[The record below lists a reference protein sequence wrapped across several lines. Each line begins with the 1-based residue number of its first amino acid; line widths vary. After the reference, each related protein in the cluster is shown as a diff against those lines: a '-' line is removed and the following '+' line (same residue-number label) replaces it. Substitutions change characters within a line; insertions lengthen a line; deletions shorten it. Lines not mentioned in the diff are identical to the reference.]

1 MAGKAA
7 AAGAGVL
14 LVTANVGS
22 LFDDAAAIIVVSLKC
37 VNRRLSP
44 RVDED
49 RMVSARQRETS
60 LITSQMDWVGRDPKD
75 YFVLPICHGQGHLP
89 PDQGAPGATGL
100 GDLALALKL
109 HSHKPENLQKNWL
122 REFYQVVHAHKP
134 HFMALHC
141 QEFGGKNYEASMS
154 HVDKFVKELLSSD
167 AMKDYNRARVYLDE
181 NYKSQEHFTALGSF
195 YFLHESLKNI
205 YQFDFKAKKYKK
217 VTGKEIYSDT
227 LESTPM
233 LEKEKFP
240 QDYFPECKWSR
251 KGFIRTRW
259 CITDCA
265 FDLVNIHLFHDA
277 SNLIAWETSPSV
289 YSGIRHKALG
299 YVLDRIIDQRFEKVS
314 YFVFGDFNFRL
325 DAKAVVELKPP
336 YPNCDY
342 LKYLDRESPS
352 DSPQTCA
359 CHRASP
365 ALSALTQALDLVL
378 LSLKISIDIS
388 INFKKVREHTLNCL
402 APWNKHLQQGTF
414 VSFMVLALKFWSTE
428 TLCAKATMQTIRA
441 ADTNE
446 VVKLIF
452 RESDNDRKVMLQ
464 LEKKL
469 FDYFNQDV
477 FRDNNGTALLEF
489 DRELSVFKDRLY
501 ELDISFPPSYP
512 YSEDSSQ
519 GRQYMNTRCP
529 AWCDRILMSHSAKEL
544 ILKSENDEKIV
555 IYDHIGPNVCMGDH
569 KNTTEFMD
577 CVMALD

>member
-7 AAGAGVL
+7 APGAAVL

-22 LFDDAAAIIVVSLKC
+22 LFDD
-37 VNRRLSP
+37 
-44 RVDED
+44 
-49 RMVSARQRETS
+49 
-60 LITSQMDWVGRDPKD
+60 
-75 YFVLPICHGQGHLP
+75 
-89 PDQGAPGATGL
+89 
-100 GDLALALKL
+100 
-109 HSHKPENLQKNWL
+109 PENLQKNWL
-122 REFYQVVHAHKP
+122 REFYQVVHTHRP

-167 AMKDYNRARVYLDE
+167 AMKEYNRARVYLDE
-181 NYKSQEHFTALGSF
+181 NYQSQEHFTALGSF

-259 CITDCA
+259 CLADCA

-277 SNLIAWETSPSV
+277 SNLVAWETSPSV

-325 DAKAVVELKPP
+325 DSRSVV
-336 YPNCDY
+336 
-342 LKYLDRESPS
+342 
-352 DSPQTCA
+352 
-359 CHRASP
+359 
-365 ALSALTQALDLVL
+365 
-378 LSLKISIDIS
+378 
-388 INFKKVREHTLNCL
+388 
-402 APWNKHLQQGTF
+402 
-414 VSFMVLALKFWSTE
+414 E
-428 TLCAKATMQTIRA
+428 TLCTKATMQTVRA

-469 FDYFNQDV
+469 FDYVNQEV

-489 DRELSVFKDRLY
+489 DKELSVFKDRLC
-501 ELDISFPPSYP
+501 ELDISFPPSRRVRTKWSPTTTSGPASAWETTSPCSWPFAWRPGQAGEASAAPGSRASARCSRLRHATCPPAAPHFASASGPFRKSLTYLTVVSVP
-512 YSEDSSQ
+512 VTL
-519 GRQYMNTRCP
+519 GRNTGFPSRPRSC
-529 AWCDRILMSHSAKEL
+529 CQ
-544 ILKSENDEKIV
+544 N
-555 IYDHIGPNVCMGDH
+555 
-569 KNTTEFMD
+569 
-577 CVMALD
+577 

>member
-1 MAGKAA
+1 M
-7 AAGAGVL
+7 
-14 LVTANVGS
+14 
-22 LFDDAAAIIVVSLKC
+22 
-37 VNRRLSP
+37 
-44 RVDED
+44 EE
-49 RMVSARQRETS
+49 QRATKLPS
-60 LITSQMDWVGRDPKD
+60 WVPSGRDGNPRD
-75 YFVLPICHGQGHLP
+75 SPEIGT
-89 PDQGAPGATGL
+89 DQKIYRRTG
-100 GDLALALKL
+100 
-109 HSHKPENLQKNWL
+109 
-122 REFYQVVHAHKP
+122 F
-134 HFMALHC
+134 
-141 QEFGGKNYEASMS
+141 AS
-154 HVDKFVKELLSSD
+154 FTRELLSSD
-167 AMKDYNRARVYLDE
+167 AMKEYNRARVYLDE

-240 QDYFPECKWSR
+240 QEYFPEGNNR
-251 KGFIRTRW
+251 IEN
-259 CITDCA
+259 A

-314 YFVFGDFNFRL
+314 YFIFGDFNFRL
-325 DAKAVVELKPP
+325 DSKSVV
-336 YPNCDY
+336 
-342 LKYLDRESPS
+342 
-352 DSPQTCA
+352 
-359 CHRASP
+359 
-365 ALSALTQALDLVL
+365 
-378 LSLKISIDIS
+378 
-388 INFKKVREHTLNCL
+388 
-402 APWNKHLQQGTF
+402 
-414 VSFMVLALKFWSTE
+414 E
-428 TLCAKATMQTIRA
+428 TLCTKATMQTIRA

-469 FDYFNQDV
+469 FDYSNQEV

-489 DRELSVFKDRLY
+489 DKELSVFKDKLY

-519 GRQYMNTRCP
+519 GKQYMNTRCP
-529 AWCDRILMSHSAKEL
+529 AWCDRILMSQSAKEL

-555 IYDHIGPNVCMGDH
+555 MYDNIGPNVCMGDH
-569 KNTTEFMD
+569 KPVFLSFRIATGAGKRCLRNEKILEKPPCSMEEEKRMSSISKSIILTAVFDKPSPECHIFRLLIVRSASASELFKKSLTYLTVLYVHATSSRNVEF
-577 CVMALD
+577 LFL